1 MDSVVGADLTLP
13 VDINGSCRLPD
24 SIDAGEYSLDS
35 MTAPSFPDK
44 MSPIKALTM
53 KDYENQITAL
63 KKENFNLKLRIYFM
77 EERMQQKCDDSTEDI
92 FKTNIELKVELESM
106 KRDVAEKQELLV
118 SASKALESL
127 AGRESGEPQRVR
139 EHAQREMAAL
149 RDAFN
154 KRIVDLEQ
162 SLRTAEEEVDKMAA
176 IAEQEKLK
184 NINMEKELQALG
196 PPSSFNP
203 VPGPSPVQ
211 DLQQALQEK
220 DNIIEQLKISLKNQE
235 AVNHQDKR
243 AHQETD
249 APSADDVKQL
259 SELIAKKDQQL
270 EALRDELHSGKD
282 KTTPHDQS
290 DVGRMESCNKQLSE
304 ELTRVKSTNEN
315 LTRTLE
321 ETQNQNKTL
330 LGKLEEKENDLNSE
344 KKNALKR
351 DKTIQGLTQVFKEK
365 DKQIAELCHEIED
378 RDDALAKARDAAHK
392 AQLQKY
398 QGVEEHQTLLMA
410 KQTEL
415 AQLQGEH
422 HAKVLE
428 GQKLQRG
435 LGRKEQEL
443 ADLQQ
448 AKDQLEVEL
457 EDLQQQKKKGD
468 KALNDLNNQLKKLS
482 GEIGDRESALEQ
494 QYQELLDQTKRKLQ
508 THEVTIQ
515 RLTCT
520 LSDKEQQ
527 LQEYINMVRD
537 LEQSKSPGGNDNVLT
552 KLRHRLKEKEK
563 ALEDALDEKF
573 AAIEEK
579 DNEIHQLQLSL
590 REKERDLDRLN
601 NLLSHNEE
609 TVNSFDSLI
618 KEKDVELQH
627 LANTLKNLQRAK
639 QDVEDNLNRSLR
651 EKDSIISQLQL
662 SLEGK
667 TKDMEEMSESML
679 NQSQSHTRD
688 LAEQMGQR
696 LKVTEAMLAETVKA
710 RERLVA
716 DNESAVEGL
725 LATISSKD
733 QLIKESAEHYNRML
747 SERTQEIQQLRKQ
760 LSHRQ
765 QELATA
771 EKQSSTTAQEGYL
784 ETAELRALL
793 AKKDSIINKLLQ
805 RGQERDQFLAEA
817 RQKEE
822 PDHVLELRQTIQ
834 IMQEKLDEKEALLS
848 RKSSEDN
855 VENILS
861 SKKTV
866 VVLKKELAQ
875 KTEALNK
882 ALKRENELKMSLAEL
897 QSLLSE
903 LEGRND
909 GQAANIE
916 SLTATLKT
924 KDEIIDVLHE
934 RLGQRADGRTDH
946 TLDRVIV
953 SGMERSLPALP
964 QRERTIIGGD
974 SQQEALPNLVALQQ
988 EHDALNKALRAE
1000 QQLYS
1005 SLVRT
1010 VKEQDSAQRLHA
1022 LQLELT
1028 AVQLLRQQ
1036 LEESIKTNEELRDDL
1051 ERETHRAKLREGMD
1065 PINPQELQSMRHQ
1078 LEDAQRWNISLQARL
1093 GAIQSRGGGVGG
1105 DTLSF
1110 IGDQTSYMS
1119 ICVGDG
1125 LDDSLSLLSAQEL
1138 KQKVLEQQDC
1148 VSRLQTVNNELQNRL
1163 SLLERSGRD
1172 AHDSEDKDVAGSS
1185 PLKQQLEKPQEM
1197 QPVTR
1202 SVRTHHSCPDKETQ
1216 TDIQPG
1222 QMVSG
1227 KLLDD
1232 LSMDSRHGQSRE
1244 HAQSANNTL
1253 DSGERGSRQRNTD
1266 AMALKSLLTHC
1277 GSTSVLQLR
1286 EELLRLRSENVKLR
1300 GLLKE
1305 QTSTECKEKAS
1316 TDASGNSSD
1325 GQADLKRSVE
1335 TMEAESKGQTQIIN
1349 PSKEKGEKNS
1359 MEVSDGEA
1367 SVTTELIVSAAERMT
1382 SPLTK
1387 GQSNSRSTKQHGDGA
1402 KSRLPVHVRL
1412 RVEAGSSRQ
1421 YVNSDRLQTDA
1432 LQHLQLDGVCRP
1444 DQQLHKDS
1452 TASAQH
1458 STSPSSTLAHTH
1470 RTGSPVGSDK
1480 GSEGRTTPDHSQAN
1494 AALFIQLELLHQ
1506 ECQEKE
1512 SLINKL
1518 SEQLADWEE
1527 LHAQLQE
1534 KDRLNRQYVEALQAA
1549 ESTIAYLTAC
1559 SLDSQ
1564 GRFGSH
1570 AVQCKGSVLVG
1581 SDSAIYSRCMELQKA
1596 LQEKEELNNQLIELL
1611 NMTEAAITTTNSQE
1625 KIPGFRDLCLQI
1637 EMALQQV
1644 NASSTRPSPRGGVG
1658 GPEDSMQELQRHTD
1672 SLQEALWQQNMLN
1685 AELQEKLRAADAAA
1699 RHDDNDEPDGKCS
1712 RRVAAEPRQESDSK
1726 ERPRGTRSYDDVNS
1740 DPEMTNVLMNCLGA
1754 AQSAVASLA
1763 AHCTQS
1769 SSLASAR
1776 SSHTSPEF
1784 QMNLDKLQRALQ
1796 VKQELGEATKPS
1808 SRQAAASPGTN
1819 RRLHQGLHSDLCR
1832 LYKVFG
1838 DHRQRICD
1846 LQASVEEERGRG
1858 EDSEAHRTVL
1868 DAKGLPPSVQV
1879 ELETL
1884 HKALREKRKACKSLE
1899 EKLATA
1905 LTSPETARKALE
1917 QEDKGVQVDL
1927 QDLGYETSGK
1937 SENDREESSS
1947 TDLEV
1952 VVNPS
1957 CSASSLPFRH
1967 EQATFSSTENLDST
1981 SSTPYPSS
1989 PALSSAKVSL
1999 KSLQVYDEYG
2009 VSKDPVQLQG
2019 QVRELK
2025 GQLENQN
2032 KLILQM
2038 QSLLRRYSLSSDL
2051 VANSSD
2057 PATGKNQE
2065 GTRRED
2071 RTQDGSHRSGQ
2082 LRENKEGENL
2092 ATKDKPSSLNLEL
2105 ELERERTLNRSMSE
2119 QLQQT
2124 RSRSTS
2130 PARLDSLVQSQA
2142 RELSQL
2148 RQQMKESR
2156 RLGALQRRQLEELS
2170 KAFKE
2175 LLQAGQVDYYMGEAV
2190 REQLDKSLS
2199 ILDKLEG
2206 RLDKALEQE
2215 DKGVQVDLQ
2224 DLGYETSGKSENDR
2238 EESSSTDLEVVVNP
2252 SCSASSLPFRHEQAT
2267 FSSTENL
2274 DSTSSTPYPSSPA
2287 LSSAKVSLKS
2297 LQVYDEY
2304 GVSKDPV
2311 QLQGQVRELK
2321 GQLENQNKLILQM
2334 QSLLRRYSLSSDLV
2348 ANSSDPA
2355 TGKNQEGTRREDR
2368 TQDGSH
2374 RSGQLRENKEG
2385 ENLATKD
2392 KPSSLNL
2399 ELELERERTLNR
2411 SMSEQLQQTRS
2422 RSTSPARLDSLVQS
2436 QAREL
2441 SQLRQQMKESRRL
2454 GALQRRQLEELS
2466 KAFKELLQAG
2476 QVDYYMGEAVREQ
2489 LDKSLSILDK
2499 LEGRLDKALEQED
2512 KGVQVDLQDLGYET
2526 SGKSENDREESSST
2540 DLEVV
2545 VNPSCSASSL
2555 PFRHEQAT
2563 FSSTE
2568 NLDST
2573 SSTPYPSSPALSSA
2587 KVSLKSLQVYDE
2599 YGVSKDP
2606 VQLQGQ
2612 VRELKG
2618 QLENQNK
2625 LILQMQS
2632 LLRRYSLS
2640 SDLVAN
2646 SSDPA
2651 TGKNQEGTRR
2661 EDRTQDGSHR
2671 SGQLRENKEGENLAT
2686 KDKPSSLNLELEL
2699 ERERTLNR
2707 SMSEQLQQTRSRST
2721 SPARL
2726 DSLVQS
2732 QARELS
2738 QLRQQMKESRRLGAL
2753 QRRQLEEL
2761 SKAFKELLQ
2770 AGQVDYYMGEAVR
2783 EQLDKSLSILD
2794 KLEGRLDKGESR
2806 LGHEDALALD
2816 LSRRLTKELQE
2827 KNRLIQSL
2835 QSQLRG
2841 KGPSSPQGA
2850 PSDRTA
2856 SSCQGSPT
2864 AGDPADGQRHLSD
2877 WTGRDG
2883 AAVGGAAEGVSG
2895 HRDAA
2900 SRLQGLQRLNGRLR
2914 DQLRGSE
2921 DLNTSLR
2928 SELDLHRSIM
2938 AQTSSHHQEQ
2948 DHGHGRDGS
2957 GPRTHKRDGDI
2968 GSQENAAHQPRSM
2981 NSDLLAEH
2989 LQDIRML
2996 RQRLEESIQTNDQL
3010 REQLE
3015 KRLAEVEKDPATNIF
3030 IHGNEEQGH
3039 LANELRLL
3047 WGQNQV
3053 LKDQLSLATKDKQRE
3068 REKLRDA
3075 LSRRTAKLEQ
3085 RRRECE
3091 ALTHENNLLQ
3101 EKLEHSGQENAQL
3114 QESVHRLQC
3123 DVKLQTQQLS
3133 DSQHLLQS
3141 LRVELQVYEK
3151 IKTEAR
3157 TQNEP
3162 SEASQEVASG
3172 PVDLSELLLEIRQ
3185 LRLQLERSIQTNT
3198 ALRQRLEEQL
3208 LRGPNRSET
3217 ININYL
3223 LSSPDE
3229 GGKSP
3234 GREGCDLLRH
3244 SFQSHSERAGVLPDE
3259 KCGSFSSS
3267 SGDSATSAPSRL
3279 VPGHRMWANRNG
3291 RHILGLIE
3299 DYNAL
3304 RKQISEG
3311 RKLSRCMDKQL
3322 QEGLHALTQQ
3332 ASDSKAV
3339 EQQHLRSLSG
3349 SMSTMQH
3356 VLEEAGRM
3364 LKLVWRVSLPAG
3376 DPTGDGGN
3384 NQQDELLK
3392 NEIARLK
3399 SRLSQQERMLSGAVK
3414 RLRTS
3419 NQLKEGMEKVI
3430 IDQLYQTHGVLKK
3443 ARGNLETHYCS
3454 LFGLKDEGSPCRWPV
3469 GGAAEPPPE
3478 QTTRRAAGSRS
3489 ESSEDPKSDA
3499 SLRCSY

>member
-1 MDSVVGADLTLP
+1 MDSVLGADLTLP

-24 SIDAGEYSLDS
+24 SIDAGEYSPDS

-77 EERMQQKCDDSTEDI
+77 EERMQQKCDNSTEDI

-106 KRDVAEKQELLV
+106 KRDLAEKQELLV

-127 AGRESGEPQRVR
+127 ASREAGEPQRVR
-139 EHAQREMAAL
+139 EQAHREMDAL
-149 RDAFN
+149 REAFN
-154 KRIVDLEQ
+154 KRIADVEQ

-184 NINMEKELQALG
+184 NINIEKKLQALG
-196 PPSSFNP
+196 PPSTFNP
-203 VPGPSPVQ
+203 GPVPSPVR
-211 DLQQALQEK
+211 DLQQALQER
-220 DNIIEQLKISLKNQE
+220 DNIIEQLKITLKNQE
-235 AVNHQDKR
+235 ALIHQRENGD
-243 AHQETD
+243 QETD
-249 APSADDVKQL
+249 AASADCVKQL
-259 SELIAKKDQQL
+259 SDLIAKKDQEL
-270 EALRDELHSGKD
+270 EALRDELHRGKD
-282 KTTPHDQS
+282 KTTPDDQS
-290 DVGRMESCNKQLSE
+290 EVRRVETCNKQLTE
-304 ELTRVKSTNEN
+304 ELTQIKSTNEN
-315 LTRTLE
+315 LTKTLE

-330 LGKLEEKENDLNSE
+330 SGKLEEKENELDSE

-365 DKQIAELCHEIED
+365 EKQIAELCHEIED
-378 RDDALAKARDAAHK
+378 RDDALAKAREAAHK

-398 QGVEEHQTLLMA
+398 QAIEEHQNLLMA

-422 HAKVLE
+422 HAKGLE
-428 GQKLQRG
+428 AQKLQRG
-435 LGRKEQEL
+435 LDRKEQEL

-515 RLTCT
+515 RLTST
-520 LSDKEQQ
+520 LADKEQQ

-537 LEQSKSPGGNDNVLT
+537 FEQSRSPGGNDNVLST
-552 KLRHRLKEKEK
+552 LRHRLKEKEN
-563 ALEDALDEKF
+563 ALEQALDEKF

-590 REKERDLDRLN
+590 REKERDLERLN

-679 NQSQSHTRD
+679 SQSQTRTRD

-747 SERTQEIQQLRKQ
+747 SERTQEIQQLKKQ
-760 LSHRQ
+760 LSDRQ
-765 QELATA
+765 QQLATA
-771 EKQSSTTAQEGYL
+771 ERQSSATAQEGYL

-793 AKKDSIINKLLQ
+793 AEKESIINKLLQ
-805 RGQERDQFLAEA
+805 RGQERDQFLAEM

-834 IMQEKLDEKEALLS
+834 IMQEKMDEKEAELS
-848 RKSSEDN
+848 RKSSEDK
-855 VENILS
+855 VENILP

-882 ALKRENELKMSLAEL
+882 ALKRENELKISLGEL

-903 LEGRND
+903 LEGRNE

-924 KDEIIDVLHE
+924 KDEIIDVLHQ
-934 RLGQRADGRTDH
+934 RLGQRGDSRADRTQDQ
-946 TLDRVIV
+946 VIG
-953 SGMERSLPALP
+953 SGMERSLPGLP

-974 SQQEALPNLVALQQ
+974 SQQEAVPNLAALQQ

-1010 VKEQDSAQRLHA
+1010 VREQDSAQRLHA

-1036 LEESIKTNEELRDDL
+1036 LEDGIKANEELRDDL
-1051 ERETHRAKLREGMD
+1051 EREMHRAKLREGMD
-1065 PINPQELQSMRHQ
+1065 LIDPKELQSMRHQ
-1078 LEDAQRWNISLQARL
+1078 LEDAQRWNASLQARL
-1093 GAIQSRGGGVGG
+1093 GAIQNRGGGVGGDNDGG

-1119 ICVGDG
+1119 ICVAEGP
-1125 LDDSLSLLSAQEL
+1125 DDSFSLLSAQEL
-1138 KQKVLEQQDC
+1138 RQKVLELQDC

-1163 SLLERSGRD
+1163 SLLERSDRAD
-1172 AHDSEDKDVAGSS
+1172 EDKDVASSS
-1185 PLKQQLEKPQEM
+1185 PLKQQLEKTQQM
-1197 QPVTR
+1197 QPLA
-1202 SVRTHHSCPDKETQ
+1202 HSNRRHPSGRDEESQ
-1216 TDIQPG
+1216 TDVQLG
-1222 QMVSG
+1222 QMVCG
-1227 KLLDD
+1227 KLLSDI
-1232 LSMDSRHGQSRE
+1232 SMDSGLCQSRE
-1244 HAQSANNTL
+1244 HAQSGNNTL
-1253 DSGERGSRQRNTD
+1253 DTGENDSGQRNTD
-1266 AMALKSLLTHC
+1266 VMALKSLLTHC
-1277 GSTSVLQLR
+1277 GATSVLHLR
-1286 EELLRLRSENVKLR
+1286 DELLRLRLENVELR

-1305 QTSTECKEKAS
+1305 QKSTECKEKES

-1325 GQADLKRSVE
+1325 GQAELKRSLE
-1335 TMEAESKGQTQIIN
+1335 TLQAESHGQPTVIN
-1349 PSKEKGEKNS
+1349 LSKEKGEKTS
-1359 MEVSDGEA
+1359 VEVTDGESPVTA
-1367 SVTTELIVSAAERMT
+1367 EMIVSTTEGME
-1382 SPLTK
+1382 SPQTK
-1387 GQSNSRSTKQHGDGA
+1387 GQSHSKSTKQHVTRQGDGA
-1402 KSRLPVHVRL
+1402 KSRLPVPVRL
-1412 RVEAGSSRQ
+1412 RVEASSSTQ
-1421 YVNSDRLQTDA
+1421 PVSSDHLKTDA
-1432 LQHLQLDGVCRP
+1432 LQHLHLDGAYTS
-1444 DQQLHKDS
+1444 DQQLHEDS
-1452 TASAQH
+1452 ATSPQL
-1458 STSPSSTLAHTH
+1458 STSPSSTPTYAH
-1470 RTGSPVGSDK
+1470 RIGSPVESDK
-1480 GSEGRTTPDHSQAN
+1480 GSEAGTTLDHTQAN
-1494 AALFIQLELLHQ
+1494 SALFTQLELLHQ

-1512 SLINKL
+1512 TLINKL

-1570 AVQCKGSVLVG
+1570 TSPCTGSALLG
-1581 SDSAIYSRCMELQKA
+1581 SDSAIYSRCMALQNA
-1596 LQEKEELNNQLIELL
+1596 LQEKEECNNQLIDLL
-1611 NMTEAAITTTNSQE
+1611 NMAEKALASTDGQE
-1625 KIPGFRDLCLQI
+1625 RIPGISDLRLKM
-1637 EMALQQV
+1637 ETAVQQV
-1644 NASSTRPSPRGGVG
+1644 NASSNRQSPRGGCG
-1658 GPEDSMQELQRHTD
+1658 DTEDSTQELQRHTD
-1672 SLQEALWQQNMLN
+1672 SLQEALWQQNRLN

-1699 RHDDNDEPDGKCS
+1699 PHGYDINQDGECS
-1712 RRVAAEPRQESDSK
+1712 RQIAAESLEEKES
-1726 ERPRGTRSYDDVNS
+1726 EEHQWGTGGYDNVNLNQ
-1740 DPEMTNVLMNCLGA
+1740 EMTKALMNCLGA
-1754 AQSAVASLA
+1754 AESAVASLA
-1763 AHCTQS
+1763 AHCTNTS
-1769 SSLASAR
+1769 SVASGR
-1776 SSHTSPEF
+1776 SSQTSPEF

-1796 VKQELGEATKPS
+1796 ERQELGKPTQSTTNS
-1808 SRQAAASPGTN
+1808 SSSQSAASSGTN
-1819 RRLHQGLHSDLCR
+1819 GRVHQELHSNLCR
-1832 LYKVFG
+1832 LYKAFS
-1838 DHRQRICD
+1838 DHHQRISD
-1846 LQASVEEERGRG
+1846 LQASLQEERGRR
-1858 EDSEAHRTVL
+1858 EESEVHRTVQ
-1868 DAKGLPPSVQV
+1868 DAKGLLPSVQV

-1905 LTSPETARKALE
+1905 LTSPETAQKALE
-1917 QEDKGVQVDL
+1917 QDDKGVQVDL

-1952 VVNPS
+1952 GVNPS
-1957 CSASSLPFRH
+1957 CSASSLPSHH
-1967 EQATFSSTENLDST
+1967 EQTTFSSTENLDST

-2009 VSKDPVQLQG
+2009 VSKDPLQLQG

-2025 GQLENQN
+2025 FHLENQT

-2038 QSLLRRYSLSSDL
+2038 QSLLRRNSLSSDL
-2051 VANSSD
+2051 VATTSD
-2057 PATGKNQE
+2057 PTTVNDQE
-2065 GTRRED
+2065 GTQRED
-2071 RTQDGSHRSGQ
+2071 RSPDRSYRGGQ
-2082 LRENKEGENL
+2082 LREKKEGENQ
-2092 ATKDKPSSLNLEL
+2092 AMNDKTSSLNM
-2105 ELERERTLNRSMSE
+2105 ELERERMLNRSMSE

-2124 RSRSTS
+2124 RSCSTS

-2148 RQQMKESR
+2148 RQQITESR
-2156 RLGALQRRQLEELS
+2156 RLGALQRRQLAELS

-2175 LLQAGQVDYYMGEAV
+2175 LLQAGEVDYYMGEAV
-2190 REQLDKSLS
+2190 KEQLDKSLS
-2199 ILDKLEG
+2199 ILD
-2206 RLDKALEQE
+2206 R
-2215 DKGVQVDLQ
+2215 
-2224 DLGYETSGKSENDR
+2224 
-2238 EESSSTDLEVVVNP
+2238 
-2252 SCSASSLPFRHEQAT
+2252 
-2267 FSSTENL
+2267 
-2274 DSTSSTPYPSSPA
+2274 
-2287 LSSAKVSLKS
+2287 
-2297 LQVYDEY
+2297 
-2304 GVSKDPV
+2304 
-2311 QLQGQVRELK
+2311 
-2321 GQLENQNKLILQM
+2321 
-2334 QSLLRRYSLSSDLV
+2334 
-2348 ANSSDPA
+2348 
-2355 TGKNQEGTRREDR
+2355 
-2368 TQDGSH
+2368 
-2374 RSGQLRENKEG
+2374 
-2385 ENLATKD
+2385 
-2392 KPSSLNL
+2392 
-2399 ELELERERTLNR
+2399 
-2411 SMSEQLQQTRS
+2411 
-2422 RSTSPARLDSLVQS
+2422 
-2436 QAREL
+2436 
-2441 SQLRQQMKESRRL
+2441 
-2454 GALQRRQLEELS
+2454 
-2466 KAFKELLQAG
+2466 
-2476 QVDYYMGEAVREQ
+2476 
-2489 LDKSLSILDK
+2489 
-2499 LEGRLDKALEQED
+2499 
-2512 KGVQVDLQDLGYET
+2512 
-2526 SGKSENDREESSST
+2526 
-2540 DLEVV
+2540 
-2545 VNPSCSASSL
+2545 
-2555 PFRHEQAT
+2555 
-2563 FSSTE
+2563 
-2568 NLDST
+2568 
-2573 SSTPYPSSPALSSA
+2573 
-2587 KVSLKSLQVYDE
+2587 
-2599 YGVSKDP
+2599 
-2606 VQLQGQ
+2606 
-2612 VRELKG
+2612 
-2618 QLENQNK
+2618 
-2625 LILQMQS
+2625 
-2632 LLRRYSLS
+2632 
-2640 SDLVAN
+2640 
-2646 SSDPA
+2646 
-2651 TGKNQEGTRR
+2651 
-2661 EDRTQDGSHR
+2661 
-2671 SGQLRENKEGENLAT
+2671 
-2686 KDKPSSLNLELEL
+2686 
-2699 ERERTLNR
+2699 
-2707 SMSEQLQQTRSRST
+2707 
-2721 SPARL
+2721 
-2726 DSLVQS
+2726 
-2732 QARELS
+2732 
-2738 QLRQQMKESRRLGAL
+2738 
-2753 QRRQLEEL
+2753 
-2761 SKAFKELLQ
+2761 
-2770 AGQVDYYMGEAVR
+2770 
-2783 EQLDKSLSILD
+2783 
-2794 KLEGRLDKGESR
+2794 LEGRLDKGESR
-2806 LGHEDALALD
+2806 LVHEDAVALE

-2835 QSQLRG
+2835 QSPFRG
-2841 KGPSSPQGA
+2841 EGPSSQHSSHSDLCH
-2850 PSDRTA
+2850 SDRTS
-2856 SSCQGSPT
+2856 SSCHSSPT
-2864 AGDPADGQRHLSD
+2864 TQSGNQADSHRHRSD
-2877 WTGRDG
+2877 WTGTDVPP
-2883 AAVGGAAEGVSG
+2883 VGGAQEDAASG

-2900 SRLQGLQRLNGRLR
+2900 SRLQRENGRLQ

-2921 DLNTSLR
+2921 DLNATLR

-2948 DHGHGRDGS
+2948 DHDQDGS
-2957 GPRTHKRDGDI
+2957 GPRTLSHKGDGDI
-2968 GSQENAAHQPRSM
+2968 GSQKNAAEQPRTMS
-2981 NSDLLAEH
+2981 SDLLAEH
-2989 LQDIRML
+2989 LQEIRML
-2996 RQRLEESIQTNDQL
+2996 RQRLEESINTNDRL

-3015 KRLAEVEKDPATNIF
+3015 KRLAEVEKDPAATNIF
-3030 IHGNEEQGH
+3030 IHGNEEQGQ
-3039 LANELRLL
+3039 LANEVRLL
-3047 WGQNQV
+3047 WGQNKV
-3053 LKDQLSLATKDKQRE
+3053 LKDQLSLVSKDKQKE
-3068 REKLRDA
+3068 HEKLRQTLA
-3075 LSRRTAKLEQ
+3075 RRTAKLEQ
-3085 RRRECE
+3085 SRRECE
-3091 ALTHENNLLQ
+3091 ALMQENNQLQ
-3101 EKLEHSGQENAQL
+3101 ERLEHSSQENSQL
-3114 QESVHRLQC
+3114 QESVHRVQC
-3123 DVKLQTQQLS
+3123 EVKLQMQQLS

-3151 IKTEAR
+3151 IKTEAHKH
-3157 TQNEP
+3157 NES
-3162 SEASQEVASG
+3162 SEATRQLGSVPSSG
-3172 PVDLSELLLEIRQ
+3172 TVDLGELLLEIRH

-3234 GREGCDLLRH
+3234 GREGCDPLRH
-3244 SFQSHSERAGVLPDE
+3244 SFQSHHEHTSVLPEE
-3259 KCGSFSSS
+3259 KCRRAHSEVDGGSFSSS
-3267 SGDSATSAPSRL
+3267 SGDSGSSAPSRL

-3311 RKLSRCMDKQL
+3311 RKLSRSMDKQL
-3322 QEGLHALTQQ
+3322 QDSLHTLKQQ
-3332 ASDSKAV
+3332 ASDNKD
-3339 EQQHLRSLSG
+3339 QQHLKSLSG
-3349 SMSTMQH
+3349 SLNTMQH

-3376 DPTGDGGN
+3376 HTAGDVFN

-3414 RLRTS
+3414 RLRTT
-3419 NQLKEGMEKVI
+3419 NQLKEGMERVI
-3430 IDQLYQTHGVLKK
+3430 IDQLYLTHGVLKK
-3443 ARGNLETHYCS
+3443 ARGNLETNYCS
-3454 LFGLKDEGSPCRWPV
+3454 LFGGPDEGPSQWPV
-3469 GGAAEPPPE
+3469 GDTAEPPPE
-3478 QTTRRAAGSRS
+3478 QTSVPVTRRTAGRHS
-3489 ESSEDPKSDA
+3489 ESSEDHESDA